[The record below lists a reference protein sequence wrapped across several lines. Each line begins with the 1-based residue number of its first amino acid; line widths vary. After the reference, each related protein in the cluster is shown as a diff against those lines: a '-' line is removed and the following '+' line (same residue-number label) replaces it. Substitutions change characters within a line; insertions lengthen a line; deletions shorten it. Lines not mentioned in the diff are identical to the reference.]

1 MYHRDAIK
9 AYQVAEQDF
18 LVEGADAHN
27 LVRILYQELLS
38 SLDRARD
45 GLSAADLAAKSAHV
59 SKALTIIHVLATS
72 LDFERGG
79 DVAQSLS
86 QLYEWARRKV
96 IEASRNNLI
105 PAIEEVHKAIS
116 EIANAWN
123 TISIA
128 GARAA

>member
-9 AYQVAEQDF
+9 AYQEAEQDF

-27 LVRILYQELLS
+27 LVRILYEELLS

-45 GLSAADLAAKSAHV
+45 GLARSDLGAKSAHL

-72 LDFERGG
+72 LDFDRGG
-79 DVAQSLS
+79 EVAQSLA

-96 IEASRNNLI
+96 IDASRNNLM
-105 PAIEEVHKAIS
+105 PAIEDVHKAIS

-123 TISIA
+123 SIA